1 MRATLATAGFLTVVI
16 VAASPLAAAGPS
28 PLAAAGPSPL
38 GAAGPSPLAAA
49 AGPSPLAAAGP
60 SPLAAAGPSP
70 LAAAAP
76 WPVAV
81 AAASPLAAAG
91 PSPASVRTVRCSI
104 ARREAAF
111 HARMQRLAG
120 AERMAMRFTL
130 LERGGAGGFAP
141 VKVPGLRRWHRSRP
155 GVSAFGYRQ
164 GVRNLMENA
173 VYRMRVDFRWF
184 SAEGELIRSMR
195 RRSSPCRQYAALP
208 NLRAKVRGQTPSA
221 VPGVVR
227 YLVRLKN
234 DGNAAA
240 SDASVALAVDG
251 DVVDTIGGIT
261 LAAGERR
268 TVAIRGPEC
277 DRAVEVRADPDDTIA
292 ESSEEDNA
300 DAVDCDDLAV
310 G

>member
-16 VAASPLAAAGPS
+16 VAASPLAAAAP
-28 PLAAAGPSPL
+28 PPVAAAGPSP
-38 GAAGPSPLAAA
+38 
-49 AGPSPLAAAGP
+49 
-60 SPLAAAGPSP
+60 
-70 LAAAAP
+70 
-76 WPVAV
+76 V
-81 AAASPLAAAG
+81 AAVGL
-91 PSPASVRTVRCSI
+91 SPALVKTVRCSI
-104 ARREAAF
+104 ARHEAVF

-184 SAEGELIRSMR
+184 SPEGELVRSMR
-195 RRSSPCRQYAALP
+195 RRSSPCRQYGALP
-208 NLRAKVRGQTPSA
+208 NLRAKVVGQTPSA
-221 VPGVVR
+221 APGVVR
-227 YLVRLKN
+227 YLFRLKN

-240 SDASVALAVDG
+240 SDEV
-251 DVVDTIGGIT
+251 
-261 LAAGERR
+261 
-268 TVAIRGPEC
+268 
-277 DRAVEVRADPDDTIA
+277 VEVRADPDDTIA

-300 DAVDCDDLAV
+300 DAVDCDHLAV
-310 G
+310 R

>member
-16 VAASPLAAAGPS
+16 VA
-28 PLAAAGPSPL
+28 
-38 GAAGPSPLAAA
+38 
-49 AGPSPLAAAGP
+49 PSPLAAAGP
-60 SPLAAAGPSP
+60 SPLAAAGPSL

-76 WPVAV
+76 P
-81 AAASPLAAAG
+81 P
-91 PSPASVRTVRCSI
+91 PASVKTVRCSI
-104 ARREAAF
+104 PRHEAAF

-130 LERGGAGGFAP
+130 LERGGAGELAP

-164 GVRNLMENA
+164 GVRNLVENA

-184 SAEGELIRSMR
+184 SEEDEPIRSMR
-195 RRSSPCRQYAALP
+195 RRSSPCRQYGALP
-208 NLRAKVRGQTPSA
+208 NLRAKVLGQTPSA

-240 SDASVALAVDG
+240 SDASVALVVDG
-251 DVVDTIGGIT
+251 DVVDTVGGIT

-277 DRAVEVRADPDDTIA
+277 DRVVEVRADPDDTIA
-292 ESSEEDNA
+292 ESSEEDNV

-310 G
+310 R

>member
-16 VAASPLAAAGPS
+16 VAASPLAAAG
-28 PLAAAGPSPL
+28 L
-38 GAAGPSPLAAA
+38 SPLAAA
-49 AGPSPLAAAGP
+49 ASP
-60 SPLAAAGPSP
+60 
-70 LAAAAP
+70 
-76 WPVAV
+76 
-81 AAASPLAAAG
+81 
-91 PSPASVRTVRCSI
+91 PASVKTVRCSI
-104 ARREAAF
+104 ARHEAAF

-130 LERGGAGGFAP
+130 LERGGAGEFAP

-173 VYRMRVDFRWF
+173 VYRMLVDFRWF
-184 SAEGELIRSMR
+184 SAEDELIRSMR
-195 RRSSPCRQYAALP
+195 RRSSPCRQYGALP
-208 NLRAKVRGQTPSA
+208 NLRAKVLGETPSA

-240 SDASVALAVDG
+240 SDASVALVVDG
-251 DVVDTIGGIT
+251 DVVDTVGGIT

-277 DRAVEVRADPDDTIA
+277 DRVVEVSADPDDTIA
-292 ESSEEDNA
+292 ESSEEDNV

-310 G
+310 R